1 MPFLSVYINFKEKL
15 FKKVKSVFNPLCVK
29 VYLGIL
35 LLFNFLIW
43 LSVYY
48 IANQVIQKLVV
59 LHYNVDFGANLVG
72 NVGNMYTI
80 PIVGL
85 VIIAVNFFLLFFFAK
100 NNDLRVVAHFLLATA
115 VAANFF
121 LLISLVPIYFINFS

>member
-1 MPFLSVYINFKEKL
+1 MPFLSVYINFKEEL
-15 FKKVKSVFNPLCVK
+15 FKKVKSVFDPLCVK

-35 LLFNFLIW
+35 LLLNFLIW

-48 IANQVIQKLVV
+48 IANQVIQNLVV
-59 LHYNVDFGANLVG
+59 LHYNVDFGVNLVG
-72 NVGNMYTI
+72 DVGNMYTI

-85 VIIAVNFFLLFFFAK
+85 VIIAVNFLLLFFFAK
-100 NNDLRVVAHFLLATA
+100 YNDLRVVAHFLLATA
-115 VAANFF
+115 VATNFF